1 MNVVAAP
8 QAPPVGAVSC
18 VPGRMPH
25 VLSPKQ
31 DVLTTLPLLGS
42 APTQEPFAKG
52 PDGHAPVGLP

>member
-1 MNVVAAP
+1 MKVVAAP

-25 VLSPKQ
+25 ELAPRQ
-31 DVLTTLPLLGS
+31 EVLTTLPLAGS
-42 APTQEPFAKG
+42 APTQLPVAKG